1 MGEKA
6 SLNLE
11 KRYRLLLFK
20 GKSYPCK
27 NTKKKN
33 PRLCLSSVINSL
45 EFFLFTVVFLQPFFL
60 FSLFFLSFSLN
71 AFSSY
76 IPWFLLHS
84 HCTCV
89 IQVLGASPCPIPHL
103 LELSTISCKVAC
115 LLFRHH
121 LHINAARELVGNHLM
136 WRKELLQ
143 IFVILHSHPLP
154 IIYPSSCREIPL
166 IYYIKGMGML
176 LTTSS
181 WSSEM
186 NTLLGYG

>member
-1 MGEKA
+1 MPK
-6 SLNLE
+6 
-11 KRYRLLLFK
+11 Y
-20 GKSYPCK
+20 
-27 NTKKKN
+27 KKH
-33 PRLCLSSVINSL
+33 PRLSPSSMINRS
-45 EFFLFTVVFLQPFFL
+45 EFFLFLVIFIPPLFL
-60 FSLFFLSFSLN
+60 FLFFLLFSLN
-71 AFSSY
+71 AFSCC

-84 HCTCV
+84 HCTHV
-89 IQVLGASPCPIPHL
+89 ILVLGASPCPIPHL
-103 LELSTISCKVAC
+103 LEPSIISYKAAC
-115 LLFRHH
+115 LLFRHY
-121 LHINAARELVGNHLM
+121 LHINAARELVGKYLM
-136 WRKELLQ
+136 WRKQLLQ